1 MNTTEKYYWCI
12 DHEKIGKAWVEGSI
26 ELTPHMVNS
35 VTGAIEDDK
44 SLNTHLRWWVE
55 YHKTDEGENDEFTH
69 FYKLDCGGDTAEEAI
84 DKLYELIL
92 KEYGDY

>member
-12 DHEKIGKAWVEGSI
+12 DHEKIGEPLAQGSV
-26 ELTPHMVNS
+26 ELTPHMVNPITR
-35 VTGAIEDDK
+35 VIEDDK

-55 YHKTDEGENDEFTH
+55 YSKYGEAADELPTH
-69 FYKLDCGGDTAEEAI
+69 YWNLDCGGDTAEEAI

-92 KEYGDY
+92 EQYGEY